1 MYLTYTSG
9 KRDKI
14 QLSQETADLLIA
26 AGKTNW
32 LSQREDVVHAK
43 GKGEMQTYWL
53 EIMTRNGSS
62 VMDTSSMSG
71 SSERLDFTEEEH
83 ATKHASR
90 AFDSKTTR
98 LIEWNVDVLLRLLK
112 QIVARRRACL
122 TEGKVARPN
131 ESFFYQKKDG
141 MTLDEVA
148 EIITLPAFS
157 ETNSHLQEEADNVVL
172 DPIIIQQLHDYV
184 CNIAAI
190 YRDNPF
196 HNCKST
202 HVVLPNCFQGP
213 ASVFSPY

>member
-1 MYLTYTSG
+1 MNTAARMEHTG
-9 KRDKI
+9 IRDKI

-53 EIMTRNGSS
+53 EIMSRQDSS
-62 VMDTSSMSG
+62 VLDSSSTMSE
-71 SSERLDFTEEEH
+71 SNSDRLEMEGGDDEANHET
-83 ATKHASR
+83 R

-112 QIVARRRACL
+112 QIVARRRATL
-122 TEGKVARPN
+122 NDSGTDTEMENPH
-131 ESFFYQKKDG
+131 ESSFTPKKES

-148 EIITLPAFS
+148 EIITLPKFR
-157 ETNSHLQEEADNVVL
+157 ETNSHLQEEAENVVL
-172 DPIIIQQLHDYV
+172 DPIVVQQLHDYV
-184 CNIAAI
+184 CSIASI
-190 YRDNPF
+190 YRENPF

-202 HVVLPNCFQGP
+202 HV
-213 ASVFSPY
+213 